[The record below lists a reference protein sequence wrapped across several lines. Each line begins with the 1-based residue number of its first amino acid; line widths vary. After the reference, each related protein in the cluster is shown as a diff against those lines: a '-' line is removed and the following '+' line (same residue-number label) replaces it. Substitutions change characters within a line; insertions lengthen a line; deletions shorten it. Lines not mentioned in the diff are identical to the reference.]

1 MVKTVDRNG
10 EIVNV
15 ENNTNN
21 GRIASPLEGTW
32 LQSLHGVS

>member
-1 MVKTVDRNG
+1 MVKTVDGNG

-21 GRIASPLEGTW
+21 GRIASPLEGTR
-32 LQSLHGVS
+32 LQSLHGVN